1 VELVGYAQPCVA
13 HPGDTVDVK
22 VSSTLPE
29 FTAEVVRLGLETR
42 PAVPPVDGRFPG
54 RHQEL
59 VSGSYL
65 LAELDG
71 DQPGAAGHTAVLW
84 FCPTC
89 LGGTQCLM
97 AGQAGDTDGGWE
109 LGVGEDHRVSVTW
122 SPGPDSPSR
131 GISAGPV
138 LETGH
143 WYFAAASWDRA
154 GSVTLVV
161 LPRGTRGGAVPGG
174 IPAGIP
180 ADAGPH
186 DLGAPC
192 PAARVISVG
201 AAVRGGSVHRC
212 FNGKIDTPRLFAGPL
227 AAASLTALAADA
239 AAARVGPLRHEWR
252 FGPDAALPPHR
263 VRDSGPGRCDGTLV
277 NSPALGVTGR
287 NWSPGTE
294 SFMVRPDEYG
304 AAHFHEDDLTD
315 AGWETSLSFQVP
327 AEWPSGAYG
336 IRLRA
341 GQHEDVVPLIVS
353 AGPGWSRSATTHGA
367 TTHGATT
374 HGAASRQG
382 PSRSGRLAA
391 VLLPTFSYL
400 AYANEHAS
408 WEHPIS
414 SAGDA
419 SALPVT
425 DRDRFMAAHRLLS
438 LYDLHPDGSGCCL
451 SSWRRPVLNM
461 RPGYHLPL
469 IRGPHQFSADLELL
483 HWLEQRQIEVDV
495 LTDDDLHTR
504 GAAALCPYRVV
515 LTGSHPEY
523 YSAQM
528 LDGLDGYLAAG
539 GRLMYLGG
547 NGFYWVTT
555 APADDPF
562 LIEVRRGQAGTRVW
576 ESAPGEWHQA
586 MTGERGGLWRHRGRS
601 PQSLAGVGFTA
612 QGFDVSLP
620 YRIAAGPGQERAG
633 FILEGIDAGA
643 PLGGSGSVLGG
654 PAGFEIDRADPAL
667 GTPAGA
673 VVIASARGF
682 SHAYQ
687 GAVEDVT
694 TADSRQ
700 GGPDSAL
707 VRSDVVFFE
716 TSAGGAVF
724 SVGSIAWCG
733 ALRRAGAE
741 TPVGRMTGNVLTR
754 FLDDAPFTAP
764 GAGETAGTAMS
775 ERSAI

>member
-1 VELVGYAQPCVA
+1 TQPFVTHPGNTVDAKSSTILPDSTAELVW
-13 HPGDTVDVK
+13 
-22 VSSTLPE
+22 
-29 FTAEVVRLGLETR
+29 LGLEAQ
-42 PAVPPVDGRFPG
+42 PAVPPVTGRFPG
-54 RHQEL
+54 RYQEL

-65 LAELDG
+65 LAELSG
-71 DQPGAAGHTAVLW
+71 EEPGTAGHTAALW
-84 FCPTC
+84 FCPTW
-89 LGGTQCLM
+89 LPGPQCLM
-97 AGQAGDTDGGWE
+97 AGQAADGGWE
-109 LGVGEDHRVSVTW
+109 LGIGADHRVSVAMW
-122 SPGPDSPSR
+122 EGSDAPPRSL
-131 GISAGPV
+131 SAGPV

-143 WYFAAASWDRA
+143 WYFAAASWD
-154 GSVTLVV
+154 GGGQVTLVV
-161 LPRGTRGGAVPGG
+161 LPRGSLSATL
-174 IPAGIP
+174 P

-186 DLGAPC
+186 DLGGPC
-192 PAARVISVG
+192 PAAEVISVG
-201 AAVRGGSVHRC
+201 AAVCGPGVHRC
-212 FNGKIDTPRLFAGPL
+212 FNGKIDTPRLFSGPL
-227 AAASLTALAADA
+227 PVASLTALAADA
-239 AAARVGPLRHEWR
+239 PAARISGLRHEWR
-252 FGPDAALPPHR
+252 FGPDAALPSHR
-263 VRDSGPGRCDGTLV
+263 VRDTGPGRCDGTLV

-294 SFMVRPDEYG
+294 SFVVRPDEYG

-315 AGWETSLSFQVP
+315 AGWQTSLSFQVP
-327 AEWPSGAYG
+327 PEWPSGAYG

-341 GQHEDVVPLIVS
+341 GEHEDGVPLIVS
-353 AGPGWSRSATTHGA
+353 AAPGRAAAGRSPAGRSPAGRSRAGQPPGHA
-367 TTHGATT
+367 
-374 HGAASRQG
+374 
-382 PSRSGRLAA
+382 LAA

-425 DRDRFMAAHRLLS
+425 DRDRFMASHRLLS

-483 HWLEQRQIEVDV
+483 HWLEHRQIEVDV

-504 GAAALCPYRVV
+504 GAAVLSPYRVV

-528 LDGLDGYLAAG
+528 LDGLDGYLATG

-555 APADDPF
+555 APEDEPF

-620 YRIAAGPGQERAG
+620 YRIVTGPGQERVR
-633 FILEGIDAGA
+633 FILEGIEPGA
-643 PLGGSGSVLGG
+643 PLGDGGSVLGG

-667 GTPAGA
+667 GTPPGA
-673 VVIASARGF
+673 VVVASAREF
-682 SHAYQ
+682 SRAYQ

-700 GGPDSAL
+700 GGPDSDL

-754 FLDDAPFTAP
+754 FLDDAPFATP
-764 GAGETAGTAMS
+764 GAGRGPDRY
-775 ERSAI
+775 ERTLS

>member
-1 VELVGYAQPCVA
+1 
-13 HPGDTVDVK
+13 
-22 VSSTLPE
+22 
-29 FTAEVVRLGLETR
+29 
-42 PAVPPVDGRFPG
+42 
-54 RHQEL
+54 
-59 VSGSYL
+59 
-65 LAELDG
+65 
-71 DQPGAAGHTAVLW
+71 
-84 FCPTC
+84 
-89 LGGTQCLM
+89 M
-97 AGQAGDTDGGWE
+97 
-109 LGVGEDHRVSVTW
+109 
-122 SPGPDSPSR
+122 
-131 GISAGPV
+131 
-138 LETGH
+138 
-143 WYFAAASWDRA
+143 
-154 GSVTLVV
+154 
-161 LPRGTRGGAVPGG
+161 
-174 IPAGIP
+174 
-180 ADAGPH
+180 
-186 DLGAPC
+186 
-192 PAARVISVG
+192 
-201 AAVRGGSVHRC
+201 
-212 FNGKIDTPRLFAGPL
+212 
-227 AAASLTALAADA
+227 
-239 AAARVGPLRHEWR
+239 
-252 FGPDAALPPHR
+252 
-263 VRDSGPGRCDGTLV
+263 
-277 NSPALGVTGR
+277 TGR
-287 NWSPGTE
+287 NWTPGTE
-294 SFMVRPDEYG
+294 SFGVRPDEY
-304 AAHFHEDDLTD
+304 AAATFHEDDLAD

-341 GQHEDVVPLIVS
+341 YQHEEGAADRQRRT
-353 AGPGWSRSATTHGA
+353 GWSSGATTSGATTSSATTR
-367 TTHGATT
+367 
-374 HGAASRQG
+374 GAASRRG

-414 SAGDA
+414 ATGDA

-425 DRDRFMAAHRLLS
+425 DCDRFMAERRLLS
-438 LYDLHPDGSGCCL
+438 LYDRHLDGSGCCL

-483 HWLEQRQIEVDV
+483 HWLEHRQIEVDV

-504 GAAALCPYRVV
+504 GAAALSPYRVV

-555 APADDPF
+555 APEDDPF
-562 LIEVRRGQAGTRVW
+562 LTEGRRGQAGTRVW

-620 YRIAAGPGQERAG
+620 YRIAADPGQERAA

-700 GGPDSAL
+700 RWPGLAPWSGPMSCSSRPVSRGRGVLRLARSPGAVPCARPGRKTTGGPDDRERPDQ
-707 VRSDVVFFE
+707 VPR
-716 TSAGGAVF
+716 
-724 SVGSIAWCG
+724 C
-733 ALRRAGAE
+733 RRAVHGPTVPGNKAGA
-741 TPVGRMTGNVLTR
+741 
-754 FLDDAPFTAP
+754 
-764 GAGETAGTAMS
+764 AMAS
-775 ERSAI
+775 ERSKRIDRQLSRWRRTVRPRLPGSPYGSVAGSRRTNPG

>member
-1 VELVGYAQPCVA
+1 MELVGYAQPCVA
-13 HPGDTVDVK
+13 YPGGTVDVK

-29 FTAEVVRLGLETR
+29 FTAEVVRLGQQAE
-42 PAVPPVDGRFPG
+42 PAVPPVGGRFPG
-54 RHQEL
+54 RYQEL
-59 VSGSYL
+59 LSGSYL
-65 LAELDG
+65 VADLTGAE
-71 DQPGAAGHTAVLW
+71 PATAGQTATLW
-84 FCPTC
+84 FCPTW
-89 LGGTQCLM
+89 LSGTQCLM
-97 AGQAGDTDGGWE
+97 AGQGRDGGWE
-109 LGVGEDHRVSVTW
+109 LGIGEDHRVSVAVRAAPDAP
-122 SPGPDSPSR
+122 PGCH
-131 GISAGPV
+131 SAGPV

-143 WYFAAASWDRA
+143 WYFAAASWDSA
-154 GSVTLVV
+154 GLVTLVV
-161 LPRGTRGGAVPGG
+161 LPRISRGAVLPGASVLL
-174 IPAGIP
+174 AG
-180 ADAGPH
+180 AGPH
-186 DLGAPC
+186 DLGAPG
-192 PAARVISVG
+192 PAAGLISVG
-201 AAVRGGSVHRC
+201 AAVRGPGADRC
-212 FNGKIDTPRLFAGPL
+212 FNGKIDTPRLFSGPL
-227 AAASLTALAADA
+227 SAASLAALAADA
-239 AAARVGPLRHEWR
+239 PAARVGGLRHEWR
-252 FGPDAALPPHR
+252 FGPDASLPPHR
-263 VRDSGPGRCDGTLV
+263 VRDTGPGRCDGTLV

-287 NWSPGTE
+287 NWTPGTE
-294 SFMVRPDEYG
+294 SFVVRPDEYR
-304 AAHFHEDDLTD
+304 AAYFHEDDLTD

-341 GQHEDVVPLIVS
+341 GEHEDLVPLIVS
-353 AGPGWSRSATTHGA
+353 AAPG
-367 TTHGATT
+367 
-374 HGAASRQG
+374 
-382 PSRSGRLAA
+382 RSGAGQPRAGQTPGRPLAA

-425 DRDRFMAAHRLLS
+425 DRDRYMASHRLLS
-438 LYDLHPDGSGCCL
+438 LYDLHPDGTGCCL

-483 HWLEQRQIEVDV
+483 HWLEDRQIEVDV

-504 GAAALCPYRVV
+504 GAAALSPYRVV

-523 YSAQM
+523 YSTQM

-555 APADDPF
+555 APGDDPF

-586 MTGERGGLWRHRGRS
+586 MTAERGGLWRHRGRS
-601 PQSLAGVGFTA
+601 PQALAGVGFTA

-620 YRIAAGPGQERAG
+620 YRVAAGPGQERVR
-633 FILEGIDAGA
+633 FILEGIDPGA
-643 PLGGSGSVLGG
+643 PLGESGSVLGG

-673 VVIASARGF
+673 VVVASARGF

-694 TADSRQ
+694 TADSGQ

-733 ALRRAGAE
+733 ALRQAGVE
-741 TPVGRMTGNVLTR
+741 TPVGRMTGNVLVR
-754 FLDDAPFTAP
+754 FLDDAPFAAP
-764 GAGETAGTAMS
+764 AWTGMS
-775 ERSAI
+775 ERSVD

>member
-13 HPGDTVDVK
+13 YPGGTVDVK

-29 FTAEVVRLGLETR
+29 FTAEVVRLGLHTE
-42 PAVPPVDGRFPG
+42 PAVPPVSGRFPG
-54 RHQEL
+54 RYQGL
-59 VSGSYL
+59 SGGSYL
-65 LAELDG
+65 VADLSGEGPAT
-71 DQPGAAGHTAVLW
+71 AGQTATLW
-84 FCPTC
+84 FCPT
-89 LGGTQCLM
+89 LLSGAQCLM
-97 AGQAGDTDGGWE
+97 AGQARDGGWE
-109 LGVGEDHRVSVTW
+109 LGIGEDRRVSVAVR
-122 SPGPDSPSR
+122 PGPDAPPR
-131 GISAGPV
+131 GHSAGPV

-143 WYFAAASWDRA
+143 WYFAAASWD
-154 GSVTLVV
+154 GGGGVTLVV
-161 LPRGTRGGAVPGG
+161 LPRSSRSAVP
-174 IPAGIP
+174 PAASVLP

-186 DLGAPC
+186 DLGVAC
-192 PAARVISVG
+192 PAAELISVG
-201 AAVRGGSVHRC
+201 AVVRGPGADRP
-212 FNGKIDTPRLFAGPL
+212 FNGKIDTPRLFSGSLP
-227 AAASLTALAADA
+227 AASLAALAADA
-239 AAARVGPLRHEWR
+239 PAARVARLRHEWR
-252 FGPDAALPPHR
+252 FGPDASLPPHR
-263 VRDSGPGRCDGTLV
+263 VRDTGPGRCDGTLV
-277 NSPALGVTGR
+277 NSPTLGVTGR
-287 NWSPGTE
+287 NWTPGTE
-294 SFMVRPDEYG
+294 SFVVEPDEYG
-304 AAHFHEDDLTD
+304 AAYFHEDDLTD

-341 GQHEDVVPLIVS
+341 GEHEDVVPLIVS
-353 AGPGWSRSATTHGA
+353 AAPGPPGAGQSRPGQSRAGQSRAGRPHG
-367 TTHGATT
+367 
-374 HGAASRQG
+374 R
-382 PSRSGRLAA
+382 PLAA

-425 DRDRFMAAHRLLS
+425 DRDRFMASHRLLS
-438 LYDLHPDGSGCCL
+438 LYDLHSDGTGCCL

-483 HWLEQRQIEVDV
+483 HWLEYRQIEVDV

-504 GAAALCPYRVV
+504 GAAALSPYRVV

-523 YSAQM
+523 YSSQM

-555 APADDPF
+555 APEDDPF

-586 MTGERGGLWRHRGRS
+586 MNAERGGLWRHRGRS

-620 YRIAAGPGQERAG
+620 YRIVTGPGQERIG
-633 FILEGIDAGA
+633 FILEGIDPGA
-643 PLGGSGSVLGG
+643 PLGDSGSVLGG
-654 PAGFEIDRADPAL
+654 AAGFEIDRADPAL
-667 GTPAGA
+667 GTPPDA
-673 VVIASARGF
+673 VVIASAREF

-694 TADSRQ
+694 TADSCQ
-700 GGPDSAL
+700 GGPDSTL

-733 ALRRAGAE
+733 ALRQAGVE
-741 TPVGRMTGNVLTR
+741 TPAGRMTGNVLTR
-754 FLDDAPFTAP
+754 FLDDPPFTAP
-764 GAGETAGTAMS
+764 RRGQP
-775 ERSAI
+775 

>member
-1 VELVGYAQPCVA
+1 MELIGYAQPCVA

-22 VSSTLPE
+22 VSTSLPE
-29 FTAEVVRLGLETR
+29 FTAEVVRLGVETR
-42 PAVPPVDGRFPG
+42 PAVPPVAGRFPG
-54 RHQEL
+54 RYQEL
-59 VSGSYL
+59 ASGSYL
-65 LAELDG
+65 LADVT
-71 DQPGAAGHTAVLW
+71 GAGPATAGHTAALW
-84 FCPTC
+84 FCPTW
-89 LGGTQCLM
+89 LPGPQCLM
-97 AGQAGDTDGGWE
+97 AGQAPEGGWE
-109 LGVGEDHRVSVTW
+109 LGIGADHRVSAAVW
-122 SPGPDSPSR
+122 PGSDAPAR
-131 GISAGPV
+131 AISAGPV
-138 LETGH
+138 LETGN
-143 WYFAAASWDRA
+143 WYFAAASWDE
-154 GSVTLVV
+154 GGQVTLVV
-161 LPRGTRGGAVPGG
+161 VPRGPLSATL
-174 IPAGIP
+174 P

-186 DLGAPC
+186 DLGARC
-192 PAARVISVG
+192 PAADVISVG
-201 AAVRGGSVHRC
+201 AAVRGPGVRRC
-212 FNGKIDTPRLFAGPL
+212 FNGKIDTPRLFSGPL
-227 AAASLTALAADA
+227 PAASLAALAADA
-239 AAARVGPLRHEWR
+239 PAARIGGLRHEWR
-252 FGPDAALPPHR
+252 FGPGAALPPHR
-263 VRDSGPGRCDGTLV
+263 VRDTGPGRCDGTLA

-287 NWSPGTE
+287 NWNPGTE
-294 SFMVRPDEYG
+294 SFVVRPEEYG
-304 AAHFHEDDLTD
+304 AAYFHEDDLTD
-315 AGWETSLSFQVP
+315 AAWQTSLSFEVP

-336 IRLRA
+336 IRLHA
-341 GQHEDVVPLIVS
+341 GEHEDVVPLIVS
-353 AGPGWSRSATTHGA
+353 AAPGRPGAGRSRA
-367 TTHGATT
+367 
-374 HGAASRQG
+374 
-382 PSRSGRLAA
+382 GRPPARALAA

-408 WEHPIS
+408 WENPIR
-414 SAGDA
+414 SAGDT
-419 SALPVT
+419 SVLPVT
-425 DRDRFMAAHRLLS
+425 DRDRFMASHRLLS

-483 HWLEQRQIEVDV
+483 HWLEHRQIEVDV

-504 GAAALCPYRVV
+504 GAAALTPYRAV

-555 APADDPF
+555 APEDEPF

-612 QGFDVSLP
+612 QGFDESLP
-620 YRIAAGPGQERAG
+620 YRIVTDPGQERVR
-633 FILEGIDAGA
+633 FIFEGIDAGA
-643 PLGGSGSVLGG
+643 PLGGGGSVLGG
-654 PAGFEIDRADPAL
+654 AAGFEVDRADPAL

-673 VVIASARGF
+673 VVVASARGF

-733 ALRRAGAE
+733 ALRQAGAE
-741 TPVGRMTGNVLTR
+741 TPVGRMTGNVLAR
-754 FLDDAPFTAP
+754 FLDEAPFAAP
-764 GAGETAGTAMS
+764 GPGRDPAPGTAAGPGPDS
-775 ERSAI
+775 HERTLS

>member
-13 HPGDTVDVK
+13 HPGGTVDVK
-22 VSSTLPE
+22 VSSTAPE
-29 FTAEVVRLGLETR
+29 FTAEVVRLGLQAE
-42 PAVPPVDGRFPG
+42 PAAPPVGGRFPG
-54 RHQEL
+54 RYQEL
-59 VSGSYL
+59 LSGSYL
-65 LAELDG
+65 VADLSGEEPAT
-71 DQPGAAGHTAVLW
+71 AGQTATLW
-84 FCPTC
+84 FCPTW
-89 LGGTQCLM
+89 LSGPQCLM
-97 AGQAGDTDGGWE
+97 AGQARGGGWE
-109 LGVGEDHRVSVTW
+109 LGIGEDHRVSVAVRAASDT
-122 SPGPDSPSR
+122 PPR
-131 GISAGPV
+131 GHSAGPV

-143 WYFAAASWDRA
+143 WYFAAVSWDSGGR
-154 GSVTLVV
+154 VTLVV
-161 LPRGTRGGAVPGG
+161 LPRSSRNAVL
-174 IPAGIP
+174 PAASVLP

-186 DLGAPC
+186 DLGVPC
-192 PAARVISVG
+192 PAAELISIG
-201 AAVRGGSVHRC
+201 AAVRGPGADRC
-212 FNGKIDTPRLFAGPL
+212 FNGKIDTPRLFSGSLSAAGL
-227 AAASLTALAADA
+227 AALAADA
-239 AAARVGPLRHEWR
+239 PAARVGGLRHEWR
-252 FGPDAALPPHR
+252 FSPDASLPPYR
-263 VRDSGPGRCDGTLV
+263 VRDTGPGRCDGTLV
-277 NSPALGVTGR
+277 NSPTLGVTGR
-287 NWSPGTE
+287 NWTPGTE
-294 SFMVRPDEYG
+294 SFVVRPDEYG
-304 AAHFHEDDLTD
+304 AAYFHEDDLTD

-341 GQHEDVVPLIVS
+341 GEHEDVVPLIVS
-353 AGPGWSRSATTHGA
+353 AAAGRAGAGQSQAGQSRTGQSPAGQSPA
-367 TTHGATT
+367 GQ
-374 HGAASRQG
+374 SRA
-382 PSRSGRLAA
+382 GRPLAA

-425 DRDRFMAAHRLLS
+425 DRDRFMASNRLLS
-438 LYDLHPDGSGCCL
+438 LYDLHPDGTGCCL

-483 HWLEQRQIEVDV
+483 HWLEHRQIEVDV

-504 GAAALCPYRVV
+504 GAAALSRYRVV

-523 YSAQM
+523 YSTQM

-555 APADDPF
+555 APEDDPF

-586 MTGERGGLWRHRGRS
+586 MTAERGGLWRHRGRS

-620 YRIAAGPGQERAG
+620 YRIVTGPGPERVS
-633 FILEGIDAGA
+633 FILEGIDPGA
-643 PLGGSGSVLGG
+643 PLGDGGSVLGG
-654 PAGFEIDRADPAL
+654 AAGFEIDRADPAL

-673 VVIASARGF
+673 VVVASAREF

-694 TADSRQ
+694 TADSGQ
-700 GGPDSAL
+700 GGPD
-707 VRSDVVFFE
+707 
-716 TSAGGAVF
+716 
-724 SVGSIAWCG
+724 
-733 ALRRAGAE
+733 RRAG
-741 TPVGRMTGNVLTR
+741 PVRCRVLR
-754 FLDDAPFTAP
+754 DQCWWRGVLGGLDRVVRRPAP
-764 GAGETAGTAMS
+764 GRGGDARGPDDR
-775 ERSAI
+775 ERPAPVPRRRAVRRTRSGPA

>member
-13 HPGDTVDVK
+13 YPGGTVDVK

-29 FTAEVVRLGLETR
+29 FTAEVVRLGLQAE
-42 PAVPPVDGRFPG
+42 PAVPPVGGRFPG
-54 RHQEL
+54 QYQGL
-59 VSGSYL
+59 LSGSYL
-65 LAELDG
+65 VADLNGAE
-71 DQPGAAGHTAVLW
+71 PAPAGQTATLW
-84 FCPTC
+84 FRPSW
-89 LGGTQCLM
+89 LSGPQCLM
-97 AGQAGDTDGGWE
+97 AGQAGDGSWE
-109 LGVGEDHRVSVTW
+109 LGIGEDRRVSVAVR
-122 SPGPDSPSR
+122 PGPDAPSR
-131 GISAGPV
+131 GHCAGPV

-143 WYFAAASWDRA
+143 WYFAAASWDGEGR
-154 GSVTLVV
+154 VTLVV
-161 LPRGTRGGAVPGG
+161 LPRTPGSAVL
-174 IPAGIP
+174 PAGSGLP

-186 DLGAPC
+186 DLGVPC
-192 PAARVISVG
+192 PAAELISVG
-201 AAVRGGSVHRC
+201 AAVRGPGPERC
-212 FNGKIDTPRLFAGPL
+212 FNGKIDTPRLFSGALG
-227 AAASLTALAADA
+227 AASLAALAADA
-239 AAARVGPLRHEWR
+239 PAARVGGLRHEWR
-252 FGPDAALPPHR
+252 FGPDASRPPFR
-263 VRDSGPGRCDGTLV
+263 VRDTGPGRCDGTLV

-287 NWSPGTE
+287 NWTPGTE
-294 SFMVRPDEYG
+294 SFVVRPQEYQ
-304 AAHFHEDDLTD
+304 AAYFHEDDLTD

-341 GQHEDVVPLIVS
+341 GGHEDVVPLIVS
-353 AGPGWSRSATTHGA
+353 AAPGRAAAGQPHPGPGRPGGNH
-367 TTHGATT
+367 
-374 HGAASRQG
+374 
-382 PSRSGRLAA
+382 SGRPRADRPLAA

-425 DRDRFMAAHRLLS
+425 DRDRFMASHRLLS
-438 LYDLHPDGSGCCL
+438 LYDLHPDGTGCCL

-504 GAAALCPYRVV
+504 GAAALSPYRVV

-523 YSAQM
+523 YSTQM

-555 APADDPF
+555 APEDDPF

-586 MTGERGGLWRHRGRS
+586 MTTERGGLWRHRGRS

-612 QGFDVSLP
+612 QGFDASLP
-620 YRIAAGPGQERAG
+620 YRIVAGPGEERVS
-633 FILEGIDAGA
+633 FILEGIDPGA

-667 GTPAGA
+667 GTPPDA
-673 VVIASARGF
+673 VVVASAREF

-694 TADSRQ
+694 TADSGQ

-733 ALRRAGAE
+733 ALRQGGAE

-754 FLDDAPFTAP
+754 FLDEAPFTAP
-764 GAGETAGTAMS
+764 GPGDR
-775 ERSAI
+775 ERTLT